1 MRLSHAWALIKR
13 ALAAWNNDTT
23 FPLGAA
29 LAYYAS
35 FSISPLLVI
44 VLAVSGVFYR
54 GDSLSY
60 IRSEIANLV
69 GDKAAVAITGA
80 IESVR
85 LSEHGLAATLFSLVI
100 LFLGASGVFVQLQNA
115 LNQIWGV
122 KPKPGHFVR
131 DFLRQRLLSFAMI
144 FVMGFLLLVS
154 LLLSATV
161 AAVTAY
167 FHYLLPGADFAWY
180 TLDAMVS
187 FSFIVLVFAAIYKV
201 VPDVHIDWE
210 DVWIGAFVTAVLFTA
225 GKFLIGLYLGR
236 SGIGSAFGA
245 AASVFVILAW
255 VYYSSQILFLG
266 AEFTK
271 VYAEHHRFC
280 IRPARGAESV
290 TEEARQRERGEMET
304 IDSQTTKRSASAS
317 P

>member
-1 MRLSHAWALIKR
+1 MRLSHGWALVKKS
-13 ALAAWNNDTT
+13 LAAWNNDNT
-23 FPLGAA
+23 FQLGAA

-69 GDKAAVAITGA
+69 GDRAAIAITGA
-80 IESVR
+80 IESVQ
-85 LSEHGLAATLFSLVI
+85 LSEHGLAATVFSLVI

-122 KPKPGHFVR
+122 KPKAGHFVR
-131 DFLRQRLLSFAMI
+131 DFLKLRLISFAMI
-144 FVMGFLLLVS
+144 LGVSFLLLVS

-167 FHYLLPGADFAWY
+167 FQYLLPGADFVWY
-180 TLDAMVS
+180 TLDAVVS
-187 FSFIVLVFAAIYKV
+187 FCVVVLVFAAIYKV

-271 VYAEHHRFC
+271 VCAEHRRFC
-280 IRPARGAESV
+280 VRPVRGAESV
-290 TEEARQRERGEMET
+290 TEAARQRERGEMESV
-304 IDSQTTKRSASAS
+304 DSHRPKRSAYAS
-317 P
+317 H